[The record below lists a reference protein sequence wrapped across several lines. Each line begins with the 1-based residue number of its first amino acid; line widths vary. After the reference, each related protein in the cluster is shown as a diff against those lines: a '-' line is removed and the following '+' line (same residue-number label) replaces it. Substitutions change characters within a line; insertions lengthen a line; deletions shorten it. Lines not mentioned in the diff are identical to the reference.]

1 MENQRFLLYTALAL
15 VLYLIWTSWQQENE
29 ITQSPG
35 VTETAQMNNPVAE
48 QSELYQ
54 NFGVPAPI
62 EQGQAEAYVPA
73 KSIAKSVAATPR
85 VMVQTDVYQ
94 MEIDL
99 RGADIHHLELLHMR
113 QKSYHWIMELLWE
126 L

>member
-35 VTETAQMNNPVAE
+35 VTETAQMNNPVAG

-54 NFGVPAPI
+54 NFG
-62 EQGQAEAYVPA
+62 Y
-73 KSIAKSVAATPR
+73 S
-85 VMVQTDVYQ
+85 
-94 MEIDL
+94 
-99 RGADIHHLELLHMR
+99 
-113 QKSYHWIMELLWE
+113 
-126 L
+126 